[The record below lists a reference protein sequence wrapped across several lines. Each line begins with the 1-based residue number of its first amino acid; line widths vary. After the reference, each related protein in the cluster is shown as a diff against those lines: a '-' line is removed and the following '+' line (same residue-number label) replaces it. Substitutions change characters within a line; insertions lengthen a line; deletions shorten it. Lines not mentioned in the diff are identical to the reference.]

1 MVFISF
7 PSFSLLIFSPLQG
20 DLFGRLK
27 NFLSQAT
34 GNSSNEPLFSVLK
47 SDKSIFTYDNA
58 SFILVILAGKSS
70 PMIFHSG
77 INTPLDDILENSTGN
92 LDLYN
97 KIIRRLIKEI
107 EVTVTTDSD
116 YLFRLLDLLVK
127 LSPDQATIEP
137 VKSLLLALLLGDIPN
152 KLKKLAKKLLFI

>member
-1 MVFISF
+1 
-7 PSFSLLIFSPLQG
+7 
-20 DLFGRLK
+20 
-27 NFLSQAT
+27 
-34 GNSSNEPLFSVLK
+34 
-47 SDKSIFTYDNA
+47 
-58 SFILVILAGKSS
+58 
-70 PMIFHSG
+70 MIFHSG